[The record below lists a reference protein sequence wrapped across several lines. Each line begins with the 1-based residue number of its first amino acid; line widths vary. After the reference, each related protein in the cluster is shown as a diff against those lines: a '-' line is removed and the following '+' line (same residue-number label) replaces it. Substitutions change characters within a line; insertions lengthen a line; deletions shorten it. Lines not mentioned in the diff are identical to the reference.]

1 MYGIINQSIQELI
14 TKEFGEEIW
23 LKIVSSCQMDII
35 EFENHKVYDDTYT
48 YVLANAASKELKVSL
63 DDILMRF
70 GEFWIID
77 ISMKKYP
84 MLMTSGGMSFS
95 EFMKNLPNFHNRIF
109 LSYPELIAPEFKIM
123 ESGNVFH
130 VEYHSSRMG
139 LTKMME
145 GMLHGLAKM
154 FQEEGY
160 TITLEKERD
169 SDQHFDLFKIVLSK

>member
-14 TKEFGEEIW
+14 TKEYGEERW
-23 LKIVSSCQMDII
+23 LKIVSNCQMDIV

-48 YVLANAASKELKVSL
+48 YLLANSAAQELQVSL
-63 DDILMRF
+63 DDVLMKF

-84 MLMTSGGMSFS
+84 MLMTAGGMNFS
-95 EFMKNLPNFHNRIF
+95 EFMKNLPHFHNRIF
-109 LSYPELIAPEFKIM
+109 LSYPQLIAPEFKINQD
-123 ESGNVFH
+123 GKVFW
-130 VEYHSSRMG
+130 VEYHSKREG

-154 FQEEGY
+154 FNEVNY
-160 TITLEKERD
+160 SITLEKDRSLTEN
-169 SDQHFDLFKIVLSK
+169 HFDLFKIVLS